1 MQIVNTGPIR
11 APKPPPPLHPRT
23 TAECA
28 ARLTRADIESV
39 IRGQLL
45 DAVNAQA
52 IRSLFPRLYPNA
64 R

>member
-1 MQIVNTGPIR
+1 MQIVNTRPIP
-11 APKPPPPLHPRT
+11 APKPPTPSRPRT

-28 ARLTRADIESV
+28 ARLTRADVEAV

-45 DAVNAQA
+45 DAVKAQG